1 VSIDALPR
9 SSTRS
14 AHRPTTEPDFAVPDT
29 VEELLREAHP
39 KPLVPPIKEVGRN
52 AFGRLV
58 DAFSSP
64 GVDLPVIEPAP
75 IRVVTEEPAKVSAPR
90 RVEVSGN
97 PICQMVARLVPI
109 GDGVDRHDEYR
120 RLTNAA

>member
-14 AHRPTTEPDFAVPDT
+14 AHCPTIEPGFAVPDT
-29 VEELLREAHP
+29 FEELLWEVSPEPQASP
-39 KPLVPPIKEVGRN
+39 VKEVGRN

-58 DAFSSP
+58 DAFLSP
-64 GVDLPVIEPAP
+64 GVDLPIIEPAP
-75 IRVVTEEPAKVSAPR
+75 IRVVAEEPAKVSAPR
-90 RVEVSGN
+90 MTEVSGS
-97 PICQMVARLVPI
+97 PIRQMVARLVPI
-109 GDGVDRHDEYR
+109 GDGVDQYDEYR